1 MSRSNYKAK
10 TKNNLSYKD
19 YINILEYYNKNIP
32 KSKELVENEAEKL
45 LSDKLCKCIKI
56 INSPSQ
62 IKNEARAIGICT
74 KTIFNKKGLRRG
86 SFQCKTPRFVKF
98 NKTNKFNKTIKMRK
112 KI

>member
-1 MSRSNYKAK
+1 MSDSNYKDK
-10 TKNNLSYKD
+10 TKNNLSHKD

-32 KSKELVENEAEKL
+32 KSKKLLEKEAEKI

-62 IKNEARAIGICT
+62 RNNEARAIGICT
-74 KTIFNKKGLRRG
+74 KTILNKKGLTRG

-98 NKTNKFNKTIKMRK
+98 NKNNKKIKKRK

>member
-32 KSKELVENEAEKL
+32 KSKKLVENEAEKL

-62 IKNEARAIGICT
+62 RDNEARAIGICT

-86 SFQCKTPRFVKF
+86 SFQCKTSRFVKF
-98 NKTNKFNKTIKMRK
+98 NKNNKTIKMRK